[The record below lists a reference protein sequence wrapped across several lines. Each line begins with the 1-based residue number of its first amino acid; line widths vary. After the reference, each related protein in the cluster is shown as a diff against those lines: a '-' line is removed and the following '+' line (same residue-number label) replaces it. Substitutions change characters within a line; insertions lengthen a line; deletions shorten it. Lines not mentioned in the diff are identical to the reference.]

1 MNYYLLITLDIH
13 QDKFQRK
20 FEQGFCHYR
29 QQKIESVGQEVL
41 SVRTKTG
48 ITEPAISRIR
58 KKFPMKLYTIEL
70 EEFEPDEFTEEDH
83 KEVIERL
90 TRYYPK
96 IGRRIYITPN
106 KTMKE
111 VYEEMLQI
119 IEKEKWTPRK
129 PKR

>member
-1 MNYYLLITLDIH
+1 M
-13 QDKFQRK
+13 
-20 FEQGFCHYR
+20 
-29 QQKIESVGQEVL
+29 
-41 SVRTKTG
+41 
-48 ITEPAISRIR
+48 
-58 KKFPMKLYTIEL
+58 YTIEL